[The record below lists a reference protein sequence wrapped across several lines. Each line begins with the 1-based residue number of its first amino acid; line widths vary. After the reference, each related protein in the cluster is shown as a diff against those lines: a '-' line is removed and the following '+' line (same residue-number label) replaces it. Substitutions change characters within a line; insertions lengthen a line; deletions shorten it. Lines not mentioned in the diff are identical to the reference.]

1 MIIFRVAGGIFNSA
15 GPSVLMFLYFLS
27 SFTVNFGPNVTT
39 YVMAAETY
47 PTELRATLHG
57 SEYIS
62 FSVLSDSPLTTFSFH
77 FFSFAVSAFL
87 GKCGALLATI
97 CFKYLTAPQIFF
109 VCAATSFLGSLV
121 SLVFSV
127 DLTGVSLAEHDSQL
141 ELFLE
146 GKVGEYKG
154 KLNDPKHLSLYE
166 RISER
171 HGSYDPNWSTNPYSC
186 GYANARSYG
195 HYGPLVDR
203 LRTLLPI
210 KIHTKLTLK

>member
-1 MIIFRVAGGIFNSA
+1 MSLRMSWRRKLIQPNYVQRYTEVSTFHCKFLQTLCWLTFN
-15 GPSVLMFLYFLS
+15 
-27 SFTVNFGPNVTT
+27 
-39 YVMAAETY
+39 
-47 PTELRATLHG
+47 
-57 SEYIS
+57 
-62 FSVLSDSPLTTFSFH
+62 FH

-127 DLTGVSLAEHDSQL
+127 DLTGVSLAEHDAQL

-166 RISER
+166 RLTER
-171 HGSYDPNWSTNPYSC
+171 HGSHDPNWAHAFMKNMSRAVS
-186 GYANARSYG
+186 
-195 HYGPLVDR
+195 
-203 LRTLLPI
+203 
-210 KIHTKLTLK
+210 HTSSN